1 VWLRLFRWGTYLGMR
16 LLGAR
21 RTRRRVD
28 GAELTVWTLGP
39 EHGEPWVLLHGL
51 GATSLSWAPALRA
64 LRRDCRVLVPELSL
78 LGGTRAPRGALGVE
92 DGARVAEA
100 LIAAEFG
107 GRPVTLGGISLG
119 GWMAVRA
126 ALRRPDLV
134 ARLVLVDAAGY
145 RDQDWA
151 AIRQRVAI
159 ATTAQ
164 LDSFARALFH
174 RPHPF
179 VRLLRPGL
187 LAVFRSPAVSSAV
200 TGVGDLDVYD
210 DRDLARIEAPC
221 AVIWGTDDGL
231 FPLTVGERTAAALPH
246 AVLHAIPAA
255 GHAVQWDRPV
265 AFVAALED
273 FRRRT
278 PLGPA
283 AR

>member
-1 VWLRLFRWGTYLGMR
+1 
-16 LLGAR
+16 
-21 RTRRRVD
+21 
-28 GAELTVWTLGP
+28 
-39 EHGEPWVLLHGL
+39 
-51 GATSLSWAPALRA
+51 
-64 LRRDCRVLVPELSL
+64 VLVPELSL

-92 DGARVAEA
+92 DGARAVAA

-107 GRPVTLGGISLG
+107 GRPVTLAGLSLG
-119 GWMAVRA
+119 AWIAVRA
-126 ALRRPDLV
+126 ALRSPELV
-134 ARLVLVDAAGY
+134 GRLVLVDAAGY

-151 AIRQRVAI
+151 AIRQRVSI
-159 ATTAQ
+159 ATAAE

-179 VRLLRPGL
+179 LRLLRPGL
-187 LAVFRSPAVSSAV
+187 LAVFRSPAVSGAM

-210 DRDLARIEAPC
+210 DRDLALIEAPC
-221 AVIWGTDDGL
+221 AVIWGADDGL
-231 FPLTVGERTAAALPH
+231 FPLAVGERTAAALPH

-265 AFVAALED
+265 AFIAALED

-278 PLGPA
+278 PLEPS